1 MKRHILNIIKAIKA
15 YMNKKYNILAI
26 PLCAAM
32 LSVASCNSKE
42 ESSLNVSPVDYSS
55 TAVTAFALQA
65 DKSILNNLD
74 SVFFTIDLN
83 GAKIYNADS
92 LPYGTKIDQLK
103 VSLSADASAITAYSP
118 KEGSTE
124 VEEIDLLTNSGSQ
137 INFSMGEVR
146 VKIVSYDGVNSRDY
160 YINVNVH
167 KVEPDSL
174 YWSELACK
182 ELPSALAT
190 PSVQKSVKFN
200 DKAYCL
206 TSGGGSYS
214 MAVSDDPFD
223 YSWTSENVV
232 FPQAVDV
239 RSLTATA
246 DALYILATDGSLL
259 SSTDGTTWSATGEV
273 WHSIAAPYNSTLIGI
288 KASAGAYD
296 FATYPAGESL
306 GAVPSDFPLSGA
318 SSAIEFSNKWASA
331 DQIVMFGGRSASGE
345 PLGTSW
351 AFDGTQWAKL
361 SETLPALDG
370 VAVTECTI
378 CEIDTM
384 SWRPIENT
392 VLLAFGGIKADNSIN
407 RDVYLSRDLGIH
419 WKKGDE
425 YLQLPEYMPSFYN
438 VDILQFEH
446 LLTLKSRSFGG
457 EWTVMPTNV
466 PFYLGPWAP
475 VRSRITMLPTSWHCP
490 FLYMFGG
497 NGEDGGLHDVVWR
510 GVVNH
515 FTFRPL
521 E

>member
-1 MKRHILNIIKAIKA
+1 
-15 YMNKKYNILAI
+15 MNKKYNILAI
-26 PLCAAM
+26 PLCVAV
-32 LSVASCNSKE
+32 LSMASCNNKE
-42 ESSLNVSPVDYSS
+42 DSSLIVPPVDYSS
-55 TAVTAFALQA
+55 TAVTTFALQA

-92 LPYGTKIDQLK
+92 LPHGTKIDQLK
-103 VSLSADASAITAYSP
+103 VSLSADASAVTVYSP
-118 KEGSTE
+118 KEGSTD
-124 VEEIDLLTNSGSQ
+124 VEEIDLLANSGAQ
-137 INFSMGEVR
+137 INFSMGAVR
-146 VKIVSYDGVNSRDY
+146 VKVVSYDGVNSRDY

-167 KVEPDSL
+167 TVVPDSL

-182 ELPSALAT
+182 ELPSAFAA
-190 PSVQKSVKFN
+190 PVAQKSVEF
-200 DKAYCL
+200 DEKAYCL
-206 TSGGGSYS
+206 TSDGSSYS
-214 MAVSDDPFD
+214 MAVSDNPFD
-223 YSWTSENVV
+223 YVWTSGAAS
-232 FPQAVDV
+232 FPQPVDV
-239 RSLTATA
+239 RSLTATD

-259 SSTDGTTWSATGEV
+259 RSTDGTTWSATGEV
-273 WHSIAAPYNSTLIGI
+273 WHSIAAPYNNMLIGI
-288 KASAGAYD
+288 KADNGTYD
-296 FATYPAGESL
+296 FATYPAAASL
-306 GAVPSDFPLSGA
+306 GAVPSDFPVTGA
-318 SSAIEFSNKWASA
+318 SAAIEFSSKWASA

-378 CEIDTM
+378 CEIDTV

-392 VLLAFGGIKADNSIN
+392 VLLAFGGRKADNSLN
-407 RDVYLSRDLGIH
+407 RDVYLSRDLGMH

-425 YLQLPEYMPSFYN
+425 FLQLPKYMPSFYD

-446 LLTLKSRSFGG
+446 LLTPKARTLGG
-457 EWTVMPTNV
+457 GWTVMPTNV
-466 PFYLGPWAP
+466 PFYLAPWEP

-497 NGEDGGLHDVVWR
+497 NGEDGSLHDVVWR